1 MRNRILNKHKPSIGE
16 AKKKRGQKKRT
27 ERYGSEETPENES
40 SIMKVRQKKYR
51 VMVTE
56 EKEKN

>member
-1 MRNRILNKHKPSIGE
+1 MGKP
-16 AKKKRGQKKRT
+16 KKRGDKKKRT